1 MSSRAVGKPH
11 EELSWVAGRH
21 PNLLRDLLEGVPPQV
36 TFRMEVPAGWD
47 RACFEAR
54 YSPDAQGF
62 PSVREVAQRSA
73 SPTEPADTQSQN
85 RKVTGIMW
93 RTGILRVFPRQPE
106 GHQKRVSAGIGRR
119 KGERRGPEGQDSSHR
134 EKKKEKKEKKEKK
147 RRREEATSLEEPG
160 LESGN
165 SLNQTMLRCPSCHLG
180 CGAMPVKQAC
190 LARVDAWLSA
200 KSAGPIL
207 GHGEALDSVYRYRG
221 NFRSDSLLRD
231 DSVGWLGIGEER
243 FFIFTSGE

>member
-1 MSSRAVGKPH
+1 
-11 EELSWVAGRH
+11 
-21 PNLLRDLLEGVPPQV
+21 
-36 TFRMEVPAGWD
+36 MEVPAGWD

-73 SPTEPADTQSQN
+73 SPTEPADT
-85 RKVTGIMW
+85 
-93 RTGILRVFPRQPE
+93 PEPEPE
-106 GHQKRVSAGIGRR
+106 GDRNHPEDRDKERSPSRLPEAARGPPEEGEHRHRKKKRR
-119 KGERRGPEGQDSSHR
+119 KERTEGQESSHR

-231 DSVGWLGIGEER
+231 DSVGWLGLVRKDSLFSPRGNDPIDPIR
-243 FFIFTSGE
+243 QCFFPW